1 MDDLL
6 FGGEA
11 CDPERAREAVA
22 ALASSKAASACRL
35 RNGYGPTE
43 STTFATSHRVR
54 EVAADAASVPIG
66 RPIADTS
73 AHVTDRTL
81 RPVPTGIPGE
91 LVIGGD
97 GLARGYW
104 KRPAIT
110 AERFIPDPFSDFP
123 GSRLY
128 KTGDLVRLDATGR
141 IDFQG
146 RFDHQVKIRGFRIE
160 LGEIESRLARH
171 PAVAAQVVVARE
183 DVPGSQRLVAY
194 AVPEEGASLDH
205 DALRKYLADSL
216 PDFMVPSAVV
226 VLDALPLNPIG
237 KVDRAK
243 LPAP

>member
-1 MDDLL
+1 VGAGAAAAVPR
-6 FGGEA
+6 GG
-11 CDPERAREAVA
+11 P
-22 ALASSKAASACRL
+22 S
-35 RNGYGPTE
+35 
-43 STTFATSHRVR
+43 
-54 EVAADAASVPIG
+54 
-66 RPIADTS
+66 ADTS

-110 AERFIPDPFSDFP
+110 AERFIPDPFSNLP
-123 GSRLY
+123 GARLY

-216 PDFMVPSAVV
+216 PVFMVPTAVV
-226 VLDALPLNPIG
+226 VLDALPLNPSG

-243 LPAP
+243 LPAPEEAPSSTSAASERPAFVPPRGPLEEMVAGAFRELLPVTRVGAHDGFFDLGGH